1 MSLVRTFTS
10 MTAVLALGFGAIA
23 MARASGQPYPS
34 KPIKIVVAFP
44 VGTQPDIMARIAA
57 QSMAPSLGLVIVE
70 NHPGAGGTIATKA
83 AASAEPDGYTLLLGG
98 TSNLSISPALYKNSG
113 YDPITSFTPVAMVAK
128 TPFVLAVSRDL
139 PVKSVADLVNYAK
152 AHPGQLNFGAATG
165 TPPQMVCEL
174 FKSLTGIDIVHIPY
188 TSGMQAVTD
197 LLGGQVQIS
206 CEATSL
212 LLPYIKSGKVTALAV
227 MSTTRLPDLA
237 DVPTTREIGLPDL
250 VVTVWSGIVAP
261 VGTPEAIIDKLN
273 ASINDGLRSAE
284 VKASLDK
291 LNAQAET
298 ISPRDF
304 GVFIGT
310 EARKWA
316 HIVKLSGA
324 KVD

>member
-1 MSLVRTFTS
+1 MSFPRIFAFL
-10 MTAVLALGFGAIA
+10 TAVLALGFGAIA
-23 MARASGQPYPS
+23 LAGASGQPYPS

-44 VGTQPDIMARIAA
+44 AGTQPDIMARIAA

-70 NHPGAGGTIATKA
+70 NRPGAGGTIATKA

-98 TSNLSISPALYKNSG
+98 VSNLSISPALYKNHG
-113 YDPITSFTPVAMVAK
+113 YDPITSFAPVAMVAK

-139 PVKSVADLVNYAK
+139 PVRSVADLVNYAK

-165 TPPQMVCEL
+165 TPPHMVCEL
-174 FKSLTGIDIVHIPY
+174 FKSLTGIDIEHIPY

-197 LLGGQVQIS
+197 LLSGQVQIS

-212 LLPYIKSGKVTALAV
+212 LLPYIQTGKITPLAV

-237 DVPTTREIGLPDL
+237 DVPTTREVGLPDL
-250 VVTVWSGIVAP
+250 VVSVWSGIVAP
-261 VGTPEAIIDKLN
+261 AGTPKAIIDKLN
-273 ASINDGLRSAE
+273 VSINEGLRSPA

-291 LNAQAET
+291 LNAQAQT
-298 ISPRDF
+298 ISPQEF

-310 EARKWA
+310 EAKKWA
-316 HIVKLSGA
+316 DVVRLSGA